1 MRNPWR
7 WWLATSLML
16 VAGWMVFQSR
26 ALTPTVLQA
35 AADTDEEDEDAPK
48 DKYATELKT
57 PLVGDYT
64 NYAGLEPTPL
74 EGVGLV
80 VGLRGTGGDP
90 APSMYRTQ
98 MLEEMK
104 RRGVRDP
111 NRLLQSPYT
120 ALVVVRA
127 YLPPLLKKGEMLDVE
142 IIAPESS
149 ETSSL
154 AGGWLLET
162 YLTEQAFVPGRGM
175 LKGHN
180 YAKAEGPI
188 LVNGIGL
195 ASAGKKIDPKDAA
208 LLQRGR
214 ILGGATVLKEREL
227 VMQLR
232 HEYRSVRNSA
242 RIATAIGLR
251 FHDFDSHGI
260 KKPMAEAKTDQKL
273 VLDVHPRYKDNYPRY
288 LQVIRNIAFREN
300 QVEQRVRMQKL
311 HGELLTP
318 ETSDR
323 AALQLEAIGKDA
335 IPVLKIGLKSPLME
349 VRFHSACALAYLED
363 PSGLKAL
370 QEAARDERA
379 FRVFALA
386 AMSTVD
392 EGESHLL
399 LRELMNE
406 NSAETR
412 YGAFRSLWTLDK
424 NDPFIEGERMSRPES
439 EKTELTKH
447 EKRATWMMHV
457 LDTKGEPM
465 VHTTFRTRPEVVLF
479 GAQQKMVAPL
489 VLSAGEGILITAQAG
504 DQTASIVRFQPDKE
518 DERRVVP
525 LTVAE
530 VIRACDELG
539 ATYPDIVSM
548 LAQAAEQR
556 NMEGRLESDALPQSG
571 RVYARPSQSSKPGT
585 KAKVGREHLAPNIFP
600 RTEEESQFKGGDGMH
615 AKAVG
620 SAVDGM
626 ANITENR
633 EPKGTKEK
641 PSSEE
646 ESEKK
651 SFWNFWSRS
660 KK

>member
-7 WWLATSLML
+7 WWLVTSLVL
-16 VAGWMVFQSR
+16 AAGWMFFPSR
-26 ALTPTVLQA
+26 VPTLNPLQA
-35 AADTDEEDEDAPK
+35 AVEKDEDDEDKPK
-48 DKYATELKT
+48 DKYSTELKT

-64 NYAGLEPTPL
+64 NFAGLEPTPL

-80 VGLRGTGGDP
+80 VGLPGTGGDP
-90 APSMYRTQ
+90 APSMYRTT
-98 MLEEMK
+98 MLEELK
-104 RRGVRDP
+104 RRNVPNP
-111 NRLLQSPYT
+111 NRLLESPNT

-127 YLPPLLKKGEMLDVE
+127 YLPPLLKKGEALDVE

-149 ETSSL
+149 EVTSL

-188 LVNGIGL
+188 MVAGISL
-195 ASAGKKIDPKDAA
+195 ATGGKVSDANKAA

-232 HEYRSVRNSA
+232 HEFRSVRNSA
-242 RIATAIGLR
+242 RIANAIGQR
-251 FHDFDSHGI
+251 FHDFDEHGI

-273 VLDVHPRYKDNYPRY
+273 VLEVHPRYKDNYPRY
-288 LQVIRNIAFREN
+288 LQVIRHIAFREN
-300 QVEQRVRMQKL
+300 QVAQRVRMQKL
-311 HGELLTP
+311 HDELLTP

-323 AALQLEAIGKDA
+323 AALQLEAIGRDA
-335 IPVLKIGLKSPLME
+335 IPVLKVGLKSPLME
-349 VRFHSACALAYLED
+349 VRFHSATALAYLED
-363 PSGLKAL
+363 PEGLKTL

-392 EGESHLL
+392 EAESHLL

-424 NDPFIEGERMSRPES
+424 HDPFIDGERMSVPES
-439 EKTELTKH
+439 DKTELSRH
-447 EKRATWMMHV
+447 EKRATWMLHV
-457 LDTKGEPM
+457 LETKGEPM

-479 GAQQKMVAPL
+479 GAEQKLIPPL
-489 VLSAGEGILITAQAG
+489 VLSAGRGVMLTAKAG
-504 DQTASIVRFQPDKE
+504 EQKIAVVRFRPDQE
-518 DERRVVP
+518 DERREVS
-525 LTVAE
+525 LKIAD

-539 ATYPDIVSM
+539 TTYPDIVSM
-548 LAQAAEQR
+548 LTQASEQH
-556 NMEGRLESDALPQSG
+556 NLEGRLESDALPQSG
-571 RVYARPSQSSKPGT
+571 RVYARPSQDAKPGT
-585 KAKVGREHLAPNIFP
+585 KSKIGREHLAPNIFP
-600 RTEEESQFKGGDGMH
+600 RTEEDSQFKGGDGLQ
-615 AKAVG
+615 AKPVG
-620 SAVDGM
+620 SPVDGM
-626 ANITENR
+626 ANITE
-633 EPKGTKEK
+633 
-641 PSSEE
+641 SSESKDKKPTDE
-646 ESEKK
+646 KTEKK
-651 SFWNFWSRS
+651 SLWNFWSRS